1 MVVATDSL
9 MEVKIEERMISAI
22 FDFDGVLV
30 DSRPTIGDCLID
42 ALGEFGI
49 SAPSALET
57 SLLVGPPLELGLT
70 EFLTRRGISLE
81 ELPEIIARFRDS
93 YAVKS
98 IQSTYLFPGIRE
110 MLDGLYSEN
119 IPMYIATSKPRFL
132 TVPLV
137 KELAI
142 EEYFSMIQAP
152 DGDVTEDKT
161 ETLRKL
167 LCAISNSEIDS
178 DRRFLMIGDR
188 EADIRAARENN
199 IESIGVSW
207 GYGTQDELLT
217 VMPNYLVQTPN
228 ILFQILIS
236 EKNQMKEN

>member
-1 MVVATDSL
+1 
-9 MEVKIEERMISAI
+9 MISVI

-30 DSRPTIGDCLID
+30 DSRPTIGASLAD

-110 MLDGLYSEN
+110 MLDSLYSEN
-119 IPMYIATSKPRFL
+119 MPMYIATSKPRFL
-132 TVPLV
+132 TVPLI
-137 KELAI
+137 KELEI

-152 DGDVTEDKT
+152 NGNVTEDKT

-167 LCAISNSEIDS
+167 LCTISNSEIGS
-178 DRRFLMIGDR
+178 NRRFLMIGDR

-199 IESIGVSW
+199 IESIGVAW
-207 GYGTQDELLT
+207 GYGTQDELLAARPT
-217 VMPNYLVQTPN
+217 FMVKSPNL
-228 ILFQILIS
+228 LFRRLITEWTNP
-236 EKNQMKEN
+236 EK

>member
-1 MVVATDSL
+1 
-9 MEVKIEERMISAI
+9 MISVI

-30 DSRPTIGDCLID
+30 DSRPTIGVCL
-42 ALGEFGI
+42 AEAMGEFGI

-81 ELPEIIARFRDS
+81 ELPEIIAKFRDS

-110 MLDGLYSEN
+110 MLYSLYSEN

-132 TVPLV
+132 TVPLI
-137 KELAI
+137 KELEI
-142 EEYFSMIQAP
+142 EEYFSLIQAP
-152 DGDVTEDKT
+152 DGDATEDKT

-167 LCAISNSEIDS
+167 LCVISNSEIAS
-178 DRRFLMIGDR
+178 SRRFLMIGDR

-199 IESIGVSW
+199 IESVGISW
-207 GYGTQDELLT
+207 GYGTHEELLSAKPT
-217 VMPNYLVQTPN
+217 YMVESPNL
-228 ILFQILIS
+228 LFRRLIT
-236 EKNQMKEN
+236 E

>member
-1 MVVATDSL
+1 MDI
-9 MEVKIEERMISAI
+9 KFEER
-22 FDFDGVLV
+22 FP
-30 DSRPTIGDCLID
+30 PTIGDCLAD

-49 SAPSALET
+49 SEPSALET
-57 SLLVGPPLELGLT
+57 SVLVGPPLELGLA
-70 EFLTRRGISLE
+70 EFLTRRGINLE
-81 ELPEIIARFRDS
+81 GLPEIIARFRDS

-110 MLDGLYSEN
+110 MLYSLYSEN

-137 KELAI
+137 KELEI
-142 EEYFSMIQAP
+142 EEYFSLIQAP

-167 LCAISNSEIDS
+167 LSALSNSEIDS
-178 DRRFLMIGDR
+178 YRRFLMIGDR

-199 IESIGVSW
+199 IESIGAAW
-207 GYGTQDELLT
+207 GYGTHEELLT
-217 VMPNYLVQTPN
+217 AKPTYMAQTPDD
-228 ILFQILIS
+228 LLQLLLS
-236 EKNQMKEN
+236 A

>member
-1 MVVATDSL
+1 MGRVGIA
-9 MEVKIEERMISAI
+9 MISAI

-30 DSRPTIGDCLID
+30 DSRPTIGDCLAD

-49 SAPSALET
+49 SPPSALET

-70 EFLTRRGISLE
+70 EFLTRRGINLE
-81 ELPEIIARFRDS
+81 GLPEIIARFRDS

-110 MLDGLYSEN
+110 MLYSLYSEN

-132 TVPLV
+132 TVPLI
-137 KELAI
+137 KELEI
-142 EEYFSMIQAP
+142 EEYFSLIQAP

-167 LCAISNSEIDS
+167 LSALSNSEIDS
-178 DRRFLMIGDR
+178 YRRFLMIGDR
-188 EADIRAARENN
+188 EADIRAAREND

-207 GYGTQDELLT
+207 GYGTHEELLT
-217 VMPNYLVQTPN
+217 AKPNYLVQTPADLSQLL
-228 ILFQILIS
+228 LFA
-236 EKNQMKEN
+236 

>member
-1 MVVATDSL
+1 
-9 MEVKIEERMISAI
+9 MISVI

-30 DSRPTIGDCLID
+30 DSRPTMGASLAD

-110 MLDGLYSEN
+110 MLDSLYSDN

-167 LCAISNSEIDS
+167 LCAMSNPGAESS
-178 DRRFLMIGDR
+178 RRSIMIGDR

-207 GYGTQDELLT
+207 GYGTQDELLAARPT
-217 VMPNYLVQTPN
+217 YMVKSPNL
-228 ILFQILIS
+228 LLRRLIN
-236 EKNQMKEN
+236 E

>member
-1 MVVATDSL
+1 
-9 MEVKIEERMISAI
+9 MISVI

-30 DSRPTIGDCLID
+30 DSRPTIGASLAD

-110 MLDGLYSEN
+110 VLDSLYSEN

-132 TVPLV
+132 TVPMI
-137 KELAI
+137 KELEI
-142 EEYFSMIQAP
+142 EEYFSRIQAP
-152 DGDVTEDKT
+152 DGNVTEDKT

-167 LCAISNSEIDS
+167 LLAMSNTGAESS
-178 DRRFLMIGDR
+178 RRSIMIGDR

-199 IESIGVSW
+199 TESIGVSW
-207 GYGTQDELLT
+207 GYGTHDELLAAK
-217 VMPNYLVQTPN
+217 PNYLVQTPADLLQFL
-228 ILFQILIS
+228 LFA
-236 EKNQMKEN
+236 

>member
-1 MVVATDSL
+1 MAALATKRFL
-9 MEVKIEERMISAI
+9 GRVGIVMISAI

-49 SAPSALET
+49 SAPSPLET

-110 MLDGLYSEN
+110 MLDSLYSEK
-119 IPMYIATSKPRFL
+119 IPMYIATSKPRLL

-152 DGDVTEDKT
+152 DGDLTEDKT

-178 DRRFLMIGDR
+178 YRRFLMIGDR

-217 VMPNYLVQTPN
+217 VKPNYLVQTPN
-228 ILFQILIS
+228 LLFQILIS
-236 EKNQMKEN
+236 EKNQMKKN

>member
-1 MVVATDSL
+1 
-9 MEVKIEERMISAI
+9 MINAI

-49 SAPSALET
+49 SAPGPLET

-70 EFLTRRGISLE
+70 EFLSRRGISLE

-110 MLDGLYSEN
+110 MLDSLYSEN
-119 IPMYIATSKPRFL
+119 MPMYIATSKPRFL
-132 TVPLV
+132 TVPLI

-142 EEYFSMIQAP
+142 EF
-152 DGDVTEDKT
+152 GK
-161 ETLRKL
+161 
-167 LCAISNSEIDS
+167 C
-178 DRRFLMIGDR
+178 F
-188 EADIRAARENN
+188 
-199 IESIGVSW
+199 
-207 GYGTQDELLT
+207 
-217 VMPNYLVQTPN
+217 
-228 ILFQILIS
+228 
-236 EKNQMKEN
+236 